1 MVENNTYNGTN
12 DSEMKNSEERS
23 KNNNNNNNNNKIST
37 CNQVNAN
44 KNIGINNQCKSTYL
58 NNKEFSSNDFIH
70 NHNQTLSKTSYTV
83 TSKRRRRRW
92 SQFSRRK
99 VCI

>member
-23 KNNNNNNNNNKIST
+23 KNNNNNNNNNNKIST

-44 KNIGINNQCKSTYL
+44 KNIGINNQCKSTNL
-58 NNKEFSSNDFIH
+58 NN
-70 NHNQTLSKTSYTV
+70 NQTLSKTSYTV
-83 TSKRRRRRW
+83 TSKRRRRW